1 MQDINNMSLTDF
13 NNLYLYIDRKEKDRK
28 HQPTELRESNRRMI
42 ENNKKNKQ
50 KNIKE

>member
-13 NNLYLYIDRKEKDRK
+13 NNLYHYIDRKEKTRE

-42 ENNKKNKQ
+42 EENKKRK
-50 KNIKE
+50 KIMDKE